1 MLKMK
6 MNETPSH
13 PNDDIDADD
22 TFAETQ
28 VRSFYHF
35 LKLSFYDT
43 TAPGNMYFDVS
54 FEVRNILFSYHFVLA
69 FFKFSFSN
77 YLVSSMMALLG
88 VEST

>member
-6 MNETPSH
+6 MNETSSH

-35 LKLSFYDT
+35 LKLSFFDT
-43 TAPGNMYFDVS
+43 AAPGNMYFDVS
-54 FEVRNILFSYHFVLA
+54 FEVRNIVFCYRFVLA

-77 YLVSSMMALLG
+77 YLVSSMMALEG
-88 VEST
+88 VESS

>member
-35 LKLSFYDT
+35 LKLSFHDT
-43 TAPGNMYFDVS
+43 PAILEIHIYFDVS
-54 FEVRNILFSYHFVLA
+54 FEVRNILFCYHFVLA
-69 FFKFSFSN
+69 FFKFSFS
-77 YLVSSMMALLG
+77 
-88 VEST
+88 